1 MNLDNKNVSF
11 GCMDLLRIEFS
22 FRMTITRCIIA
33 LLVGLLSAA
42 GSASA
47 QLRPLDPIDFHS
59 FSGEPL
65 RVQVGMGLYFDQHAS
80 LAGTQGR
87 LWELGDVHAWIR
99 TGRIV
104 MELSGTLHRRFDD
117 EVVVSE
123 PHGGALAPP
132 TDGKRRDAGDYRVS
146 TVLRLTSDRSPTLA
160 TLRFG
165 TRLPTTDN
173 RVGLDRDV
181 TDFFATVGGYRV
193 WRTVSVG
200 VEAGLGINGTR
211 EASYEQA
218 DVFVYALTSEL
229 NLGRL
234 TPFVMAVGQQD
245 FHDWVIRGNE
255 DLGEIRAGVRVGQHR
270 WLNAAWVHGLSDS
283 SPSNGLQISAG
294 LSFGAQ

>member
-1 MNLDNKNVSF
+1 MYRLVAS
-11 GCMDLLRIEFS
+11 DLRRTEFS
-22 FRMTITRCIIA
+22 FRMTITRVVIA
-33 LLVGLLSAA
+33 LLAGTLSVT
-42 GSASA
+42 GSANA
-47 QLRPLDPIDFHS
+47 QLRPLDPVDFHS

-65 RVQVGMGLYFDQHAS
+65 RVQLGMGVYFDQHAS

-117 EVVVSE
+117 EAVVSE

-132 TDGKRRDAGDYRVS
+132 PDGIRNDAGDYRVS
-146 TVLRLTSDRSPTLA
+146 TVLRLTKDRSSTLA

-181 TDFFATVGGYRV
+181 TDFFATVGGYRA
-193 WRTVSVG
+193 WQNATVG
-200 VEAGLGINGTR
+200 VEAGIGINGTR

-218 DVFVYALTSEL
+218 DVFVFALTSEL
-229 NLGRL
+229 RFGRL
-234 TPFVMAVGQQD
+234 TPFLIAVGQQD

-255 DLGEIRAGVRVGQHR
+255 DLGEIRAGVRLGHHR
-270 WLNAAWVHGLSDS
+270 WLNAVWVRGLSDS

-294 LSFGAQ
+294 MSFGAQ